1 MKKFS
6 SRLVLLLCACTIGS
20 TAKSATLDNPS
31 IESSDKS
38 ASPSST
44 SSISPSSLAASIIP
58 ADRATRWNPGI
69 LSDEQL
75 GLPLGPDGIPSRTQI
90 CATVDPGAD
99 IQEAINNCPEGQVVR
114 LNPGTFTTLNTL
126 QLDKGVVLRGSGSDG
141 APKGTTVVK
150 SGGGTVLAIGKDR
163 DFICYNGMMPPGVNL
178 VEDGAKESTAIAVG
192 SSGISAT
199 NPQTN
204 FSPGDLALVDVV
216 DDSTI
221 QEGDCSFFKRLDKRS
236 VSQRVAIRSVD
247 RKTGNLTLGTPLHWN
262 FKAGGAYQAQI
273 SRVTS
278 PTSRWAGIESL
289 KIMGGTNNDYLGA
302 TAGGIDISNAAY
314 CWVKDV
320 QTGGTIGGVHI
331 SLTGTYRCVVRDS
344 YVHHSAEYG
353 FGKDSYGIVLRC
365 GSAENL
371 VENNIA
377 RYMNKPIQLNTTGGG
392 NVIAY
397 NYADNAW
404 STPGEWQET
413 PIDTHC
419 SFPHMELIEGNIAPH
434 IGIASTHGNSGY
446 LTFFRNYSSSQFGSP
461 VVWNDGT
468 TVQTGNVEAM
478 EFAGG
483 NIGMNVVG
491 NILGSTRTTT
501 ALASQTYESADNGV
515 PSIYTLGNGGS
526 GLSDVAAT
534 TLFRTGN
541 YDTIH
546 KSVVWSNGA
555 LTLPPS
561 LYLSSRPAWW
571 PSGVPWPWAG
581 PDLEPMV
588 GTLPAKLR
596 SDTHYD
602 PPSP

>member
-1 MKKFS
+1 
-6 SRLVLLLCACTIGS
+6 
-20 TAKSATLDNPS
+20 
-31 IESSDKS
+31 
-38 ASPSST
+38 
-44 SSISPSSLAASIIP
+44 
-58 ADRATRWNPGI
+58 
-69 LSDEQL
+69 
-75 GLPLGPDGIPSRTQI
+75 
-90 CATVDPGAD
+90 
-99 IQEAINNCPEGQVVR
+99 
-114 LNPGTFTTLNTL
+114 
-126 QLDKGVVLRGSGSDG
+126 
-141 APKGTTVVK
+141 
-150 SGGGTVLAIGKDR
+150 
-163 DFICYNGMMPPGVNL
+163 
-178 VEDGAKESTAIAVG
+178 
-192 SSGISAT
+192 
-199 NPQTN
+199 
-204 FSPGDLALVDVV
+204 
-216 DDSTI
+216 
-221 QEGDCSFFKRLDKRS
+221 
-236 VSQRVAIRSVD
+236 
-247 RKTGNLTLGTPLHWN
+247 
-262 FKAGGAYQAQI
+262 
-273 SRVTS
+273 
-278 PTSRWAGIESL
+278 
-289 KIMGGTNNDYLGA
+289 
-302 TAGGIDISNAAY
+302 
-314 CWVKDV
+314 
-320 QTGGTIGGVHI
+320 
-331 SLTGTYRCVVRDS
+331 VVRDS

-353 FGKDSYGIVLRC
+353 FGTDSYGIVLRC

-434 IGIASTHGNSGY
+434 IGIATTHGNSGY
-446 LTFFRNYSSSQFGSP
+446 LTFFRNYSSSQFASP
-461 VVWNDGT
+461 VIWNDGT
-468 TVQTGNVEAM
+468 TVQTSNVEAM

-483 NIGMNVVG
+483 DIGMNVVG
-491 NILGSTRTTT
+491 NILGSTGTTT
-501 ALASQTYESADNGV
+501 ALASQAYETADNGV

-546 KSVVWSNGA
+546 RSVVWSNAA

-588 GTLPAKLR
+588 GILPAKLR